1 MPINVFLSVGRSSTP
16 EQEQFTTALEKYL
29 SSNGLTP
36 QTVGR
41 TYFKNQQPLKSV
53 TECMADCSGTIIL
66 AFERLYI
73 QDGTE
78 RRGSKHQSPVG
89 NVTLPTVWNQ
99 IEAAMAY
106 TLGHPL
112 LVLVESG
119 IKSEGLLE
127 HGYDWYVKWVEL
139 QATAFTEPEFIG
151 VFTDWKTAVEDYH
164 KAPHSSNSLR
174 TTKQGEASN
183 ISIEAD
189 PEDIVEQVAHYR
201 TLIKESQKRLRVLEV
216 QSVQF
221 GIEVPPH
228 IQVEV
233 DAINERIKTYQN
245 NIDLLHR

>member
-1 MPINVFLSVGRSSTP
+1 MPVNVFLSVGRASTP
-16 EQEQFTTALEKYL
+16 EQEQFISALEKYL

-53 TECMADCSGTIIL
+53 TECMADCAGTIIL

-78 RRGSKHQSPVG
+78 RRGSKQQSPLG

-106 TLGHPL
+106 ALGHPL
-112 LVLVESG
+112 LVLVENG

-127 HGYDWYVKWVEL
+127 HGYDWYVKWIDL
-139 QATAFTEPEFIG
+139 QDTAFAQPEFIG
-151 VFTDWKTAVEDYH
+151 VFTDWKRAVEDNS
-164 KAPHSSNSLR
+164 KAPQHNALRR
-174 TTKQGEASN
+174 TTEQSDTDVEVNA
-183 ISIEAD
+183 
-189 PEDIVEQVAHYR
+189 EDIDEQVTHYR
-201 TLIKESQKRLRVLEV
+201 TLIKESQKRLRFLEV
-216 QSVQF
+216 QSVKF

-228 IQVEV
+228 IQLEV
-233 DAINERIKTYQN
+233 DTINENIRTYQN
-245 NIDLLHR
+245 KIKLLKV

>member
-1 MPINVFLSVGRSSTP
+1 MPVNVFLSVGRASTP
-16 EQEQFTTALEKYL
+16 EQEQFISALEKYL

-53 TECMADCSGTIIL
+53 TECMADCAGTIIL

-78 RRGSKHQSPVG
+78 RRGSKQQSPLG

-106 TLGHPL
+106 ALGHPL
-112 LVLVESG
+112 LVLVENG

-127 HGYDWYVKWVEL
+127 HGYDWYVKWIDL
-139 QATAFTEPEFIG
+139 QDTAFAQPEFIG
-151 VFTDWKTAVEDYH
+151 VFTDWKRAVEDNY
-164 KAPHSSNSLR
+164 KALHHNNLRR
-174 TTKQGEASN
+174 TTKQADTDVEAT
-183 ISIEAD
+183 A
-189 PEDIVEQVAHYR
+189 EDIDEQVTHYR
-201 TLIKESQKRLRVLEV
+201 TLIKESQKRLRFLEV
-216 QSVQF
+216 QSVKF

-228 IQVEV
+228 IQLEV
-233 DAINERIKTYQN
+233 DTINENIRTYQN
-245 NIDLLHR
+245 KIKLLKV

>member
-1 MPINVFLSVGRSSTP
+1 MSINVFLSVGRASTP
-16 EQEQFTTALEKYL
+16 EQEQFITTLEKYL
-29 SSNGLTP
+29 SSHGLTP

-53 TECMADCSGTIIL
+53 AECMADCAGTIIL

-73 QDGTE
+73 HDGAE

-112 LVLVESG
+112 LVLVENG

-127 HGYDWYVKWVEL
+127 HGYDWYVKWIEL
-139 QATAFTEPEFIG
+139 QDTAFGEPEFIG
-151 VFTDWKTAVEDYH
+151 VFTDWKTAVEDHY
-164 KAPHSSNSLR
+164 KALPFSKNRQTTLQGKVSN
-174 TTKQGEASN
+174 TD
-183 ISIEAD
+183 IEANS
-189 PEDIVEQVAHYR
+189 EETTEQIAHYR

-221 GIEVPPH
+221 GMEMPPH
-228 IQVEV
+228 IQLEL
-233 DAINERIKTYQN
+233 DAINERIRTYQN
-245 NIDLLHR
+245 TINLLKH

>member
-1 MPINVFLSVGRSSTP
+1 MPVNVFLSVGRASTP
-16 EQEQFTTALEKYL
+16 EQEQFIIALEKYL

-53 TECMADCSGTIIL
+53 TECMADCAGTIIL

-78 RRGSKHQSPVG
+78 RRGSKQQSPLG

-106 TLGHPL
+106 ALGHPL
-112 LVLVESG
+112 LVLVENG

-127 HGYDWYVKWVEL
+127 HGYDWYVKWIDL
-139 QATAFTEPEFIG
+139 QDTAFAQPEFIG
-151 VFTDWKTAVEDYH
+151 VFTDWKRAVEDNY
-164 KAPHSSNSLR
+164 KAPDHNNLRR
-174 TTKQGEASN
+174 TTKQGDTDVEATT
-183 ISIEAD
+183 
-189 PEDIVEQVAHYR
+189 EDTNEQVTHYR
-201 TLIKESQKRLRVLEV
+201 TLIKESQKRLRFLEV
-216 QSVQF
+216 QSVKF

-228 IQVEV
+228 IQLEV
-233 DAINERIKTYQN
+233 DTINENIRTYQN
-245 NIDLLHR
+245 KIKMLKV

>member
-1 MPINVFLSVGRSSTP
+1 MPVNVFLSVGRASTP
-16 EQEQFTTALEKYL
+16 EQEQFISALEKYL

-53 TECMADCSGTIIL
+53 TECMADCAGTIIL

-78 RRGSKHQSPVG
+78 RRGSKQQSPLG

-106 TLGHPL
+106 ALGHPL
-112 LVLVESG
+112 LVLVENG

-127 HGYDWYVKWVEL
+127 HGYDWYVKWIDL
-139 QATAFTEPEFIG
+139 QDTAFAQPEFIG
-151 VFTDWKTAVEDYH
+151 VFTDWKRAVEDNN
-164 KAPHSSNSLR
+164 KAPHRNTLR
-174 TTKQGEASN
+174 RMTEQGDTDVEAT
-183 ISIEAD
+183 A
-189 PEDIVEQVAHYR
+189 EDIDEQVTHYR
-201 TLIKESQKRLRVLEV
+201 TLIKESQKRLRFLEV
-216 QSVQF
+216 QSVKF

-228 IQVEV
+228 IQLEV
-233 DAINERIKTYQN
+233 DTINENIRTYQN
-245 NIDLLHR
+245 KIKLLKV